1 MKKIFPSSATSIDVG
16 ACNLS
21 AIISTPLPLVKLLEF
36 NTGEGNGTTV
46 SEGENFIVNML
57 TIIIRTEGITSRSS
71 CLLSMSCIRFD
82 FL

>member
-1 MKKIFPSSATSIDVG
+1 M
-16 ACNLS
+16 
-21 AIISTPLPLVKLLEF
+21 ISTPLVFIRLLEF
-36 NTGEGNGTTV
+36 DTGEGNGTTV

-71 CLLSMSCIRFD
+71 CLLSMSCFRFD